1 MDADASNSGFQVVL
15 SQLQDGEEKVI
26 LYASRLL
33 PKAERNYDTK
43 KELLSVVSGLKQ
55 CRQYLLG
62 RIFVVRT
69 DHAAL
74 SSLRRTPGPMPQLA
88 R

>member
-1 MDADASNSGFQVVL
+1 MDTDASNSGLEVVL

-33 PKAERNYDTK
+33 SKAERNYVTTK
-43 KELLSVVSGLKQ
+43 KELLSVVYGLI
-55 CRQYLLG
+55 RQYVLG

-74 SSLRRTPGPMPQLA
+74 SSLRRTPEPMPQLV